1 MSDDFSDAHFTDALR
16 ESEER
21 YRTLFEQAPFGV
33 FIYDRALR
41 ITECNAAFVKVLGA
55 PYERLIGL
63 ELLRLRDQRVVPAIE
78 KVFDG
83 EPSAYEGPYEAM
95 ISGWTVIVHLRCSP
109 LRDADGDIVGGIG
122 IVEDVTERMRVLEAL
137 RASEQRLLLHVKSSP
152 LGVVGWNVEG
162 KCVEWNDSAERI
174 FGYSAAEMLGQGPDK
189 IVPPHAK
196 RRVFSIAERL
206 FHKLGGERSSNE
218 NLTKDGRLIVCD
230 WYNTS
235 LVDPH
240 GKVIGIASLV
250 QDITER
256 TRAEDALKRSEAR
269 FRQLIERAPEA
280 IGVSRDGSWVY
291 GNPALVTYLGFDDAS
306 QLIGTPTL
314 ERVHPSDRAA
324 FAEQASA
331 FPSEVR
337 LLRRDG
343 TPVVAE
349 VVSMMVDYD
358 GAPGLL
364 TFARDLTE
372 RKQMQV
378 RLLQADRLVSV
389 GTLAAGV
396 AHEIN
401 NPLAYLLANL
411 EHIANRR
418 LPQFHDGLLRLE
430 EEYPEIRPRL
440 ASLRQSLSE
449 CGEMLN
455 IAREGAD
462 RVRTIVRDL
471 KTFSRGDEERTG
483 PVDVHRVLDASVN
496 MAWNEIRHSAQLV
509 RDYGE
514 VPLIEAN
521 EARLGQVFLNLL
533 VNAAQAIPAGHA
545 LDNEIRVTTSTD
557 ARGGIRVE
565 VRDSGS
571 GIDRAAIPRI
581 FDPFYTTKPEGVGT
595 GLGLWICQGIV
606 ASLGGAITVDS
617 EVGRGTT
624 FVISLP
630 VPDVTETERSGAE
643 GSEPATRRGRVLVI
657 DDEPAISRALRDG
670 LGDEHDVVIA
680 ASGREALALLLGDD
694 PGHFDVILCDVMM
707 PDLDGVELYE
717 ALREKRPKLA
727 ERVVFVTGGAFAAHA
742 REFIERVSVPTLAK
756 PFEIERVRALIRARM

>member
-1 MSDDFSDAHFTDALR
+1 MASDDDFTDALR

-33 FIYDRALR
+33 FLYDRQLR

-63 ELLRLRDQRVVPAIE
+63 ELRKLRDQRVVPAIE
-78 KVFDG
+78 RVLDG
-83 EPSAYEGPYEAM
+83 ETSTYEGPYQAM
-95 ISGWTVIVHLRCSP
+95 ISGWTISAQLRCSP
-109 LRDADGDIVGGIG
+109 LRDAEGDIVGGIG

-137 RASEQRLLLHVKSSP
+137 RASEQRLSLHVKSSP
-152 LGVVGWNVEG
+152 LGVVGWGVDG
-162 KCVEWNDSAERI
+162 KCIEWNDSATRI
-174 FGYSAAEMLGQGPDK
+174 FGFTAQEMLGNPPDK
-189 IVPPHAK
+189 IVPRAAFK
-196 RRVFSIAERL
+196 KVMGVAGRL
-206 FHKLGGERSSNE
+206 VNRLGGERSVNE
-218 NLTKDGRLIVCD
+218 NLTKDGRTIVCD
-230 WYNTS
+230 WYNTA

-240 GKVIGIASLV
+240 GEVIGIASLV

-256 TRAEDALKRSEAR
+256 TRAEEALKRSETR

-280 IGVSRDGSWVY
+280 IGVSRAGFWLY
-291 GNPALVTYLGFDDAS
+291 GNPALVSYLGFEDAS
-306 QLIGTPTL
+306 ELVGTPTL
-314 ERVHPSDRAA
+314 ERIHPDDRAA
-324 FAEQASA
+324 FAEDAQPGAR
-331 FPSEVR
+331 EVR

-343 TPVVAE
+343 TPAYAE

-378 RLLQADRLVSV
+378 RLLQTDRLVSV

-411 EHIANRR
+411 EHIAMRR
-418 LPQFHDGLLRLE
+418 LPQFAEGLRQLE
-430 EEYPEIRPRL
+430 EDFPDAKSR
-440 ASLRQSLSE
+440 AVSLRKNLTE
-449 CGEMLN
+449 VGEMLE

-471 KTFSRGDEERTG
+471 KTFSRGDEERRG
-483 PVDVHRVLDASVN
+483 PVDVHRVLDASIN

-509 RDYGE
+509 REYGD
-514 VPLIEAN
+514 VPLVDAN

-545 LDNEIRVTTSTD
+545 LENEIRLRTSTD
-557 ARGGIRVE
+557 ARGAARVE
-565 VRDSGS
+565 VSDTGTGIQRD
-571 GIDRAAIPRI
+571 AIPRI

-606 ASLGGAITVDS
+606 TGLGGAISVES
-617 EVGRGTT
+617 EIDRGTT

-630 VPDVTETERSGAE
+630 PREEPEVEGFGPSGPL
-643 GSEPATRRGRVLVI
+643 PASKRGRVLVV
-657 DDEPAISRALRDG
+657 DDEPAIARALRDG

-680 ASGREALALLLGDD
+680 ASGREALALLLGDA

-717 ALREKRPKLA
+717 ALREKRPELA
-727 ERVVFVTGGAFAAHA
+727 ARVVFLTGGAFAAHA
-742 REFIERVSVPTLAK
+742 RDFIARAAVPTLAK
-756 PFEIERVRALIRARM
+756 PFDIDRVRALVRERM

>member
-1 MSDDFSDAHFTDALR
+1 MSEGDYTDALR

-33 FIYDRALR
+33 FFFDRDLR
-41 ITECNAAFVKVLGA
+41 ITECNATFVKLLGA

-63 ELLRLRDQRVVPAIE
+63 ELRKLRDQRIVPVLE
-78 KVFDG
+78 GVLDG
-83 EPSAYEGPYEAM
+83 EPSAYEGPYEAT
-95 ISGWTVIVHLRCSP
+95 ISGWTIFVHLRCSP
-109 LRDADGDIVGGIG
+109 LRDLNGDLVGGIG
-122 IVEDVTERMRVLEAL
+122 IVEDVTERTRVLEAL
-137 RASEQRLLLHVKSSP
+137 RASEQRLSLHVKSSP

-162 KCVEWNDSAERI
+162 KCVEWNDSAARI
-174 FGYSAAEMLGQGPDK
+174 FGFTAEEMLGQSVDK
-189 IVPPHAK
+189 IVPARAQRAVLGVAQRLG
-196 RRVFSIAERL
+196 RRV
-206 FHKLGGERSSNE
+206 GGERSLNE
-218 NLTKDGRLIVCD
+218 NLTRDGRTIVCD
-230 WYNTS
+230 WYNTA

-250 QDITER
+250 QDVTER
-256 TRAEDALKRSEAR
+256 IEAEEALKRSESR

-280 IGVSRDGSWVY
+280 IGVSRGGIWVY
-291 GNPALVTYLGFDDAS
+291 GNPALVSYLGFDDTG
-306 QLIGTPTL
+306 QLIGTPVL
-314 ERVHPSDRAA
+314 ERVHPNDRTA
-324 FAEQASA
+324 FGEEASA
-331 FPSEVR
+331 QPREVR

-343 TPVVAE
+343 TAVVAE
-349 VVSMMVDYD
+349 IVSMMVDYD
-358 GAPGLL
+358 GVPALL

-411 EHIANRR
+411 EHISNRR
-418 LPQFHDGLLRLE
+418 LPQFTEHLRQLE
-430 EEYPEIRPRL
+430 EEYPEVSRRLEAIRH
-440 ASLRQSLSE
+440 SLSE
-449 CGEMLN
+449 VGEMLQ

-471 KTFSRGDEERTG
+471 KTFSRGDEERSG
-483 PVDVHRVLDASVN
+483 PVDVHRVLDASAN

-514 VPLIEAN
+514 VPLVEAN

-545 LDNEIRVTTSTD
+545 LENEIRVTTSTD
-557 ARGGIRVE
+557 ARGGVRVE
-565 VRDSGS
+565 VRDTGS
-571 GIDRAAIPRI
+571 GIERDAIPRI

-606 ASLGGAITVDS
+606 TSLGGAITVES

-630 VPDVTETERSGAE
+630 PREEPASE
-643 GSEPATRRGRVLVI
+643 GSQADGPVPATHRGRVLVV
-657 DDEPAISRALRDG
+657 DDEPAIARALGHG

-717 ALREKRPKLA
+717 ALREKRPQLA
-727 ERVVFVTGGAFAAHA
+727 AKVVFVTGGAFAAHA
-742 REFIERVSVPTLAK
+742 REFIERAAVPTLAK